1 MCTRVRSHGQTTY
14 ATVTSADMVQV
25 ADIVFWEVELENRFY
40 RFYAHLVKRKE
51 WHGGDR
57 LFTSSNSQGRVSGWC
72 RIEHRYGRLV
82 ECSS

>member
-25 ADIVFWEVELENRFY
+25 ADIVFWEVQLGN

-51 WHGGDR
+51 WHDGDR
-57 LFTSSNSQGRVSGWC
+57 LFTGSNSQGRVNGWC
-72 RIEHRYGRLV
+72 RI
-82 ECSS
+82 